1 MIPEP
6 YEAPRQMRP
15 RDLGTL
21 LFGFA
26 GLYTLLLALLGA
38 AQLLRQLPASTAML
52 GGRLQIQAAFV
63 NAAVSVLLHMV
74 LGAALLGGRCRLALW
89 LLGEAG
95 EPGRPA
101 SAGAAGAAGATTR
114 NAGAAGAAR
123 RSAGPAPR
131 SDALGTAAAG
141 VCFVAIL
148 LVSRVA
154 TALTYAI
161 SLLLLPRG
169 ERSAF
174 GGWTIGG
181 ILLDLLLAA
190 AGLLLVARR
199 DRVAARLLA
208 LPPDE
213 AAAAAAGGEAPAW
226 QLPGLRFVGLTL
238 VVWYLPDAAS
248 ALSVFVRG
256 LWQPPG
262 FDPRS
267 QASDRLAAAG
277 TGILAGLY
285 LLLLFPAGLS
295 ALWHRLREPP
305 PAPPSPHA
313 SE

>member
-74 LGAALLGGRCRLALW
+74 LGAALLGGRRRLALW

-95 EPGRPA
+95 EQGGPA
-101 SAGAAGAAGATTR
+101 P
-114 NAGAAGAAR
+114 AGAAGAAR
-123 RSAGPAPR
+123 RSAAATSR
-131 SDALGTAAAG
+131 SDARPALGAAAAG

-154 TALTYAI
+154 TALTYAV
-161 SLLLLPRG
+161 SLLLPRG
-169 ERSAF
+169 ERSAL

-213 AAAAAAGGEAPAW
+213 AAGAAAGGEGPAW
-226 QLPGLRFVGLTL
+226 QLPALRFAGLTI

-248 ALSVFVRG
+248 ALSVCVRW
-256 LWQPPG
+256 LWQPAG
-262 FDPRS
+262 FDLRS
-267 QASDRLAAAG
+267 QAIDRLAAAG
-277 TGILAGLY
+277 TGIIAGLY

-295 ALWHRLREPP
+295 ALWRRLREPPEPP
-305 PAPPSPHA
+305 PAPPSPDP